1 MYKMKMNKRGQSSL
15 QNLSAAAIGVLV
27 FILIVSIGALILSQ
41 VQSTQTNNSIAFN
54 TTSLGLQGIALFGS
68 FTSVI
73 VLVVIAAVILALIA
87 VAFRTFA

>member
-1 MYKMKMNKRGQSSL
+1 MGKMKKKGQYGL

-27 FILIVSIGALILSQ
+27 FILVVSIGSLILSQ

-54 TTSLGLQGIALFGS
+54 TTADGLTGIALFGD

-87 VAFRTFA
+87 VAFRAFA

>member
-1 MYKMKMNKRGQSSL
+1 MKKMNKTGQYGL

-27 FILIVSIGALILSQ
+27 FILVVSIGSLILSQ
-41 VQSTQTNNSIAFN
+41 VQTTQTNNSIAFN
-54 TTSLGLQGIALFGS
+54 TTQDGLTGIALFGD

-87 VAFRTFA
+87 VAFRAFA

>member
-1 MYKMKMNKRGQSSL
+1 MRKMNKTGQYGL

-27 FILIVSIGALILSQ
+27 FILVVSIGSLILSQ
-41 VQSTQTNNSIAFN
+41 VQTTQTNNSIAFN
-54 TTSLGLQGIALFGS
+54 TTQDGLTGIALFGD

-87 VAFRTFA
+87 VAFRAFA